1 LKGSSREQLAHR
13 TPHPYR
19 QRIIP
24 RRQHRRH
31 NRHAVDAED
40 PESGYYLIDGPEIG
54 YSIHEDSPLEHITA
68 WRHCVAIPIGELS
81 FLRDVFMGAELSKNQ
96 YAAIQRLSAH
106 LPKTAADESE

>member
-1 LKGSSREQLAHR
+1 MSDWPTEPLILIDKGS
-13 TPHPYR
+13 YR
-19 QRIIP
+19 GVNIGGTT
-24 RRQHRRH
+24 
-31 NRHAVDAED
+31 ATLVDAED
-40 PESGYYLIDGPEIG
+40 PESGYYLIDGPKIG
-54 YSIHEDSPLEHITA
+54 YSIHEDNLLEHITA

>member
-1 LKGSSREQLAHR
+1 MSNWPTEPLILIDKGS
-13 TPHPYR
+13 YR
-19 QRIIP
+19 GVNIGGTT
-24 RRQHRRH
+24 
-31 NRHAVDAED
+31 ATLVDAED